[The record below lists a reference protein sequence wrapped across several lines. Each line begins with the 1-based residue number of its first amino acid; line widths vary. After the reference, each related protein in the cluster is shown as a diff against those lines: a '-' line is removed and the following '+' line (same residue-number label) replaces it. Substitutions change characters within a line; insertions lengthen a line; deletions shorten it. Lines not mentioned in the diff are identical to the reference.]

1 MLHGWCGDRT
11 RVAWASSLQIYTIQ
25 SIFLLFLGTERFC
38 EDIRDMIGFRPGVY
52 WRFCWRFA
60 APAFLLFIIVYG
72 LMDYEPLQYEG
83 YVYPA
88 WANALGW
95 AIAGSSIICI
105 PVVAIYKILTTKGS
119 FVEVI

>member
-1 MLHGWCGDRT
+1 MWGSNPCGLSFELANLHNT
-11 RVAWASSLQIYTIQ
+11 EY
-25 SIFLLFLGTERFC
+25 FLLFLGTERFC